1 MLIGLRG
8 LEGVENGGGHRS
20 PPHVR
25 PVAVIDI
32 GATSIRM
39 AIAELHES
47 GEVHLLSTLSQ
58 AVHLGRDV
66 FSKGVIDKATIE
78 ECVRV
83 LRSYRRVLA
92 EYELSRPDQ
101 IRVVATSAVRESMNK
116 LAFQDRIYTATGLQ
130 VEVIDEAEV
139 SRITYLGV
147 QPLLK
152 SDKQFAEW
160 GTLVVEVGGGSTEI
174 LVLQNCDVQFSQTYR
189 LGSLRLRETIEA
201 YQSSRVTIRHI
212 LETQM
217 RRVIEQVSQHVNRSE
232 IRNMV
237 ALGGDM
243 RFAAHQLGG
252 EVGHDGMLRL
262 KVNELEQLTNTIL
275 DLNED
280 KIVHKYHISFPDAG
294 TLGPALLA
302 YVQMAKSFQLDEIH
316 VANVNLRDGMLTDMA
331 SHGALNEDFRN
342 QVVRSAIELGR
353 KFNFAEAHA
362 RHVAKLC
369 KILFQGLRE
378 EHHLE
383 PRFELLLTVAA
394 LLHEIGLY
402 IGPSGYHKHSMYLIL
417 NSELFGL
424 SRTDVMLIG
433 LTARYHRKTSPKP
446 THTGFTQLDR
456 DQRIAVVK
464 MAALLRLADALDAS
478 HSQRLHELWFAR
490 EGSRLVISLPQVE
503 DLALEQLALKQTGAL
518 FEETYGMSVLLRKL
532 RQ

>member
-1 MLIGLRG
+1 MSTGLRG
-8 LEGVENGGGHRS
+8 LESTEAGGGHRTS
-20 PPHVR
+20 GNVR

-39 AIAELHES
+39 AIAELHDNGS
-47 GEVHLLSTLSQ
+47 VHLLSTLAQ
-58 AVHLGRDV
+58 AVNLGRDA
-66 FSKGVIDKATIE
+66 FSKGVIDKGTIE

-83 LRSYRRVLA
+83 LRSYKRVLA

-130 VEVIDEAEV
+130 IEVIDEAEV
-139 SRITYLGV
+139 SRITYLGI

-152 SDKQFAEW
+152 GDPRFSEW
-160 GTLVVEVGGGSTEI
+160 GTMVIEVGGGSTEVLI
-174 LVLQNCDVQFSQTYR
+174 LQKCDVQFSQTYR
-189 LGSLRLRETIEA
+189 LGSLRLRETVEA
-201 YQSSRVTIRHI
+201 YQTSRTTVRHI
-212 LETQM
+212 METQM
-217 RRVIEQVSQHVNRSE
+217 RRVIEQVAQHINRGE
-232 IRNMV
+232 IKHLV

-243 RFAAHQLGG
+243 RFAAHQLAG
-252 EVGHDGMLRL
+252 EVGTDGMVRL
-262 KVNELEQLTNTIL
+262 KVDQLEQLTNTIL

-280 KIVHKYHISFPDAG
+280 KIVHRYHISFPDAG

-302 YVQMAKSFQLDEIH
+302 YVQMAKAFHLDEIH
-316 VANVNLRDGMLTDMA
+316 VANINLRDGMLTEMA
-331 SHGALNEDFRN
+331 ARGALNEDFRN

-353 KFNFAEAHA
+353 KFDFAEAHA

-402 IGPSGYHKHSMYLIL
+402 VGPSGYHKHSMYLIL

-446 THTGFTQLDR
+446 THIGFTQLDR

-503 DLALEQLALKQTGAL
+503 DLALEQLALKQTGSL

-532 RQ
+532 RH